1 MTLHLFHYF
10 GIFSPIYA
18 AIHEIFASNAKRFP
32 DRPCV
37 IETGSP
43 RTAQRTFTY
52 RQINESSNQL
62 AHHFLAHGCEV
73 GDVAMIYAYRGS
85 VLSLLACSLARS
97 PLD

>member
-1 MTLHLFHYF
+1 MYQYIHAFFILTQSYPFTT
-10 GIFSPIYA
+10 

-37 IETGSP
+37 IETKSL

-62 AHHFLAHGCEV
+62 AYHFLAQGCQV
-73 GDVAMIYAYRGS
+73 GDVVMIYAYRGLIPAR
-85 VLSLLACSLARS
+85 LSLSRATN
-97 PLD
+97 